1 MFENIPYGKQEID
14 QTDIDAVIDVLKSD
28 FLTTGP
34 KVLEFEKAFAK
45 YVDAKYAVAVSNG
58 TAALHL
64 SALALN
70 VNNISRVITSPI
82 TFAATANCIRYCG
95 GEVHFVDIC
104 PNTHLLDIDKVHN
117 TLKESKRGTFQGII
131 PVDFAGYPFNTE
143 LLREIADE
151 FGLWILEDACH
162 APGGS
167 FITGDD
173 EISFCGNGKYSD
185 LTIFSFHP
193 VKHIACG
200 EGGMVTTNSK
210 DLYNKVLQL
219 RTHGIVK
226 DNLSNQHLIRDW
238 EYDMVDLGYNYRL
251 TDIQCALGLSQLNK
265 AVEGLN
271 KRREIA
277 TRYDNAFKNTG
288 IKYTLQK
295 ESYNHAYHLYVIQ
308 VENRENLY
316 DQLKLNNIYAQIHY
330 IPVYKL
336 KYYKSRYPQN
346 FQLPNAEAYYSK
358 CLSLPIYPGLKT
370 DDQKRII
377 DIVLN
382 HN

>member
-1 MFENIPYGKQEID
+1 MIKNIPYGKQEID
-14 QTDIDAVIDVLKSD
+14 QNDINAVIDVLKSD
-28 FLTTGP
+28 YLTTGP
-34 KVLEFEKAFAK
+34 KVSEFEKVFAK

-64 SALALN
+64 SALALG
-70 VNNISRVITSPI
+70 VNKKSKIITTPI

-95 GEVHFVDIC
+95 GEVFFSDI
-104 PNTHLLDIDKVHN
+104 NQENLLLDIDGVN
-117 TLKESKRGTFQGII
+117 NLLKNSKKGTFQGII
-131 PVDFAGYPFNTE
+131 PVDFAGYPIDTE
-143 LLREIADE
+143 LFRDLADKY
-151 FGLWILEDACH
+151 GLWILEDACH

-167 FITGDD
+167 YIDKKNKLNY
-173 EISFCGNGKYSD
+173 CGNGNYSD
-185 LTIFSFHP
+185 VTIFSFHP

-200 EGGMVTTNSK
+200 EGGMITTNN
-210 DLYNKVLQL
+210 LEIYNKILRL
-219 RTHGIVK
+219 RTHGIYK
-226 DNLSNQHLIRDW
+226 NKSNDDW
-238 EYDMVDLGYNYRL
+238 LYDMSDLGYNYRL
-251 TDIQCALGLSQLNK
+251 TDIQCALGISQLNK
-265 AVEGLN
+265 ASYGLK

-277 TRYDNAFKNTG
+277 SRYDNAFKNTG

-295 ESYNHAYHLYVIQ
+295 EGFNHAYHLYVIQ

-316 DQLKLNNIYAQIHY
+316 NQLKLNNIYAQVHY

-336 KYYKSRYPQN
+336 KYYKSMYHKN
-346 FQLPNAEAYYSK
+346 FQLPNAETYYSK

>member
-1 MFENIPYGKQEID
+1 MIKNIPYGKQEID
-14 QTDIDAVIDVLKSD
+14 QNDINAVIDVLKSD
-28 FLTTGP
+28 YLTTGP
-34 KVLEFEKAFAK
+34 KVSEFEKVFAK

-64 SALALN
+64 SALALG
-70 VNNISRVITSPI
+70 VNKKSKIITTPI

-95 GEVHFVDIC
+95 GEVFFSDI
-104 PNTHLLDIDKVHN
+104 NQENLLLDIDGVN
-117 TLKESKRGTFQGII
+117 NLLKNSKKGTFQGII
-131 PVDFAGYPFNTE
+131 PVDFAGYPIDTE
-143 LLREIADE
+143 LFRDLADKY
-151 FGLWILEDACH
+151 GLWILEDACH

-167 FITGDD
+167 YIDKKNKLNY
-173 EISFCGNGKYSD
+173 CGNGNYSD
-185 LTIFSFHP
+185 VTIFSFHP

-200 EGGMVTTNSK
+200 EGGMITTNN
-210 DLYNKVLQL
+210 LEIYNKILRL
-219 RTHGIVK
+219 RTHGIYK
-226 DNLSNQHLIRDW
+226 NKSNDDW
-238 EYDMVDLGYNYRL
+238 LYDMSDLGYNYRL
-251 TDIQCALGLSQLNK
+251 TDIQCALGISQLNK
-265 AVEGLN
+265 ASYGLK

-277 TRYDNAFKNTG
+277 SRYDNAFKNTG

-295 ESYNHAYHLYVIQ
+295 EGVNHAYHLYVIQ

-316 DQLKLNNIYAQIHY
+316 NQLKLNNIYAQVHY

-336 KYYKSRYPQN
+336 KYYKSMFHKN
-346 FQLPNAEAYYSK
+346 FQLPNAETYYSK
-358 CLSLPIYPGLKT
+358 CLSLPIYPSLKT